1 MTATPEPSRT
11 SAIKIA
17 LAVIPALLIVS
28 ICIALYLGAN
38 ADEEESQPT
47 EGDVTVPEM
56 EGYLKKLNGLIG
68 ERDLK
73 TEDGQKALRQV
84 AAMTMG
90 NLGPE
95 NLGYQ
100 IFKVQTDSAEGLLWP
115 TIWINAGDSESS
127 NPVVLAI
134 PQSGSGTAAAFA
146 YGFAEYLTSHET
158 EKGVRIVF
166 YPPLT
171 GENLEEW
178 IWKRCGKEGEKMA
191 AFILVSGGDEEN
203 RGSNLVVPEAKREF
217 AESMAQTK
225 GWEGYLV
232 PKVSNV
238 PQIQVELTGQG
249 RMSRTKHAQELIRLM
264 PLVKDLVEA
273 LGEKAD

>member
-1 MTATPEPSRT
+1 MNATSEPSRT

-38 ADEEESQPT
+38 TDEEESRPT

-68 ERDLK
+68 ERDLE
-73 TEDGQKALRQV
+73 TEEGQKALRQV

-100 IFKVQTDSAEGLLWP
+100 IFKVQTDSAKGLLWP
-115 TIWINAGDSESS
+115 TIWINAGDPKSKE
-127 NPVVLAI
+127 PVVVAI
-134 PQSGSGTAAAFA
+134 PQAGSGTAAAFA

-166 YPPLT
+166 YPPLAD
-171 GENLEEW
+171 GNLEEW
-178 IWKRCGKEGEKMA
+178 IWKRCGEEGENMA
-191 AFILVSGGDEEN
+191 GFLHVTGGGQKRGVST
-203 RGSNLVVPEAKREF
+203 LFVPEDQRAF
-217 AESMAQTK
+217 AEEVSQKK
-225 GWEGYLV
+225 GWEGNLV
-232 PKVSNV
+232 PKVSTN
-238 PQIQVELTGQG
+238 QEIQVELDEQG
-249 RMSRTKHAQELIRLM
+249 RLSRSRHAQELIRLM

-273 LGEKAD
+273 LGE